1 MRTNWK
7 TWARAALIRAIR
19 AFEYAAF
26 MEDDRYALCQDTGRT
41 ILVLDT
47 ETGRVLARRPFPKAE
62 YGDIVPVGD
71 HCFGILHEGQNRL
84 CWIDW
89 EYEGEKGT

>member
-41 ILVLDT
+41 VLILDT

-62 YGDIVPVGD
+62 YGDVVPVSD
-71 HCFGILHEGQNRL
+71 HCFGILYEGQNRL

-89 EYEGEKGT
+89 EYEGETCH